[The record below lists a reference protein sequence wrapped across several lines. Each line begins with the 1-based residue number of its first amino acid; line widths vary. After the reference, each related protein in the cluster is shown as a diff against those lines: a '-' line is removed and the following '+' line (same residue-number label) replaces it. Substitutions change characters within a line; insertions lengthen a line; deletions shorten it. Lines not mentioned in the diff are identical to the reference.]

1 MDLEKKIWTL
11 IEYSSNDDFIPR
23 GRAWHS
29 ACKIKEEI
37 FYIGGMLKNQEFT
50 NEVNFYKLY
59 IFILFYKIITYNIFS
74 SKWRQIY
81 IDESIN
87 PIFKPRCSHI
97 SILKDNNLYIMGGL
111 GKADQY
117 IEDFNTEKKEVNVKN
132 SDILTLGF
140 SHIIKVY
147 IYMYI

>member
-1 MDLEKKIWTL
+1 
-11 IEYSSNDDFIPR
+11 
-23 GRAWHS
+23 
-29 ACKIKEEI
+29 
-37 FYIGGMLKNQEFT
+37 MLKNQEFT